1 MDESTPLRIAEST
14 LGAQDLLTDI
24 LRNGAESLAIREEF
38 RYNLQN
44 FMYEHISE
52 TKPIREV

>member
-1 MDESTPLRIAEST
+1 MDESTPLLIAEST

-24 LRNGAESLAIREEF
+24 LRNGAESLASREEF

-44 FMYEHISE
+44 FMDEHLSE
-52 TKPIREV
+52 TKPIR

>member
-1 MDESTPLRIAEST
+1 VDESTPLLIAEST

-24 LRNGAESLAIREEF
+24 LRNGAESLALREEF

-44 FMYEHISE
+44 FMDEHLSE
-52 TKPIREV
+52 TKPIR